1 MTGEITLSSMWHQ
14 KFSTVYITSN
24 NLVKVPNIVKL
35 PYFEIN
41 ETTKKTFK
49 DIDEIEMLRSQDIE
63 VEIHLQK
70 QQLKLHG
77 IPDISV

>member
-1 MTGEITLSSMWHQ
+1 MSGRDYPQFNVAPEILYGIYHI
-14 KFSTVYITSN
+14 KK
-24 NLVKVPNIVKL
+24 LVKVPNIVKL

-41 ETTKKTFK
+41 GTTKKTFK
-49 DIDEIEMLRSQDIE
+49 HIDEIEMLRSQDIE

-70 QQLKLHG
+70 QQLQVHG